1 MRAYMSKIQRYMF
14 LSLLT
19 AGAMIL
25 SIIEGMIPLPYI
37 APGAKLGLTNIVT
50 LTVIAV
56 FGFKDAML
64 VTVLRCILLM
74 IVATNPIS
82 FIYSITSGVMSVIV
96 MSFCCKYLNS
106 YFSFIGIS
114 VLGAMTH
121 NASQITVAAIM
132 FSTAGIYYYLPVMS
146 LVSIFTGC
154 FVGFTSI
161 FMTDNLNKTLSH
173 INVRREG

>member
-1 MRAYMSKIQRYMF
+1 MNRLQRYIF

-25 SIIEGMIPLPYI
+25 SIIESMIPLPYI

-50 LTVIAV
+50 LTVVVI
-56 FGFKDAML
+56 FGFKDAFL

-74 IVATNPIS
+74 IVTGNPIS
-82 FIYSITSGVMSVIV
+82 FIYSFFSGIMSVIV
-96 MSFCCKYLNS
+96 MSLGSKYLS
-106 YFSFIGIS
+106 KYFSLIGIS

-132 FSTAGIYYYLPVMS
+132 FENIMMYTYLPILS
-146 LVSIFTGC
+146 LISIFTGC
-154 FVGFTSI
+154 FVGYTSI
-161 FMTDNLNKTLSH
+161 FSTENLNKNLA
-173 INVRREG
+173 NLKREV